1 MTETQTTEPV
11 ETGDPV
17 AEPTSFVEDSG
28 TFKEGWQDAYVPE
41 DFRGRSIFN
50 SVTSIQDVMKK
61 MGNQKSSSPKRE
73 DGNSAF
79 RRATQTKR

>member
-61 MGNQKSSSPKRE
+61 MGNQEIVLSKGGKMVTPLSDEERTIS
-73 DGNSAF
+73 
-79 RRATQTKR
+79 